1 MTPIEI
7 TILVICILIVGGNIA
22 RFIYKK
28 VKHLPT
34 GECACCSKAK
44 KKSNLLEMYRKDNPK
59 TN

>member
-22 RFIYKK
+22 CFIYKK

-34 GECACCSKAK
+34 GECPCCSKTK